1 MRAGAQSCQAATSR
15 VEIGVQWI
23 AFNSRIDPVTRT
35 KGNLM
40 NSIVWLVG
48 AIVIVLF
55 VLSFLGLR

>member
-1 MRAGAQSCQAATSR
+1 MRAGVQNFPAATSS
-15 VEIGVQWI
+15 VEFGVQWI
-23 AFNSRIDPVTRT
+23 AFNSRIDPITRT